1 MASTILLLGLLYFL
15 AHFLS
20 NTFDRSKIPDVLVL
34 MFLGIVVGPLLQWT
48 SPEAFGAV
56 GGVLTTVA
64 LAVILFESG
73 TTLNLADIR
82 RSARSTLQVTL
93 VTAFGTIAV
102 VGVIAGL
109 VLDLSWMGAFLLGAI
124 ASGTSAAVVIP
135 MVQVLRVRE
144 RAGTVMILESA
155 ITDVTSIVFT
165 FALLNAAVQG
175 EVHVGRMIGQTM
187 SALIFAAVIGVA
199 GGIGWLLI
207 WEKVREFPTTIFTTL
222 ASAFV
227 LYGLAE
233 LLGFAGAIA
242 VLAYGITLSNH
253 ESFGLSKLFKGR
265 PFSGVT
271 PVESDFY
278 KEIVFLLK
286 TFFFV
291 YLGISMRFSDT
302 KLFAL
307 ALALMLIII
316 GARLFLAPLI
326 LPRSIA
332 RKEVAVIAVMVPKGL
347 AAAVLAGLPAEQG
360 IVGGETIQA
369 ATYAIVLM
377 SIMLAALFVS
387 IKDYAPMKQVFDRAL
402 ASFPEV
408 APEDAARMTPK
419 SGVTVVPPR
428 PSGEASPPTG

>member
-1 MASTILLLGLLYFL
+1 MAATILLLGLLYFL

-34 MFLGIVVGPLLQWT
+34 MIIGIVVGPVLGFT
-48 SPEAFGAV
+48 SPESFGTIGA
-56 GGVLTTVA
+56 VLTTIA

-73 TTLNLADIR
+73 TTLNLSDIAR
-82 RSARSTLQVTL
+82 AARSTLQVTM
-93 VTAFGTIAV
+93 VTSLLTVGVI
-102 VGVIAGL
+102 GVIAGV
-109 VLDLSWMGAFLLGAI
+109 VLELPWMSAFILGAI

-135 MVQVLRVRE
+135 MVRVLKVRD

-165 FALLNAAVQG
+165 LALVNAATRGQMN
-175 EVHVGRMIGQTM
+175 VGLMLGQVL
-187 SALIFAAVIGVA
+187 SSLVFAAVIGIA
-199 GGIGWLLI
+199 GGVGWLLI
-207 WEKVREFPTTIFTTL
+207 WERVRRFPTTIFTTL

-227 LYGLAE
+227 LYGFAE

-278 KEIVFLLK
+278 REIVFLLK

-291 YLGISMRFSDT
+291 YLGISMRFSDA

-307 ALALMLIII
+307 ALALMLLLI
-316 GARLFLAPLI
+316 GVRLFLTPFI
-326 LPRSIA
+326 LPKTIL
-332 RKEVAVIAVMVPKGL
+332 RKDVSVIAVMIPKGL
-347 AAAVLAGLPAEQG
+347 AAAVLAGIPLEQG
-360 IVGGETIQA
+360 VAGGETIQA
-369 ATYAIVLM
+369 ATYAIVLV
-377 SIMLAALFVS
+377 SITLAALFVS
-387 IKDYAPMKQVFDRAL
+387 VKDRAPMRPVFERILRA
-402 ASFPEV
+402 FPESM
-408 APEDAARMTPK
+408 PDEPGRRTPMQ
-419 SGVTVVPPR
+419 GT
-428 PSGEASPPTG
+428 PTQEPA